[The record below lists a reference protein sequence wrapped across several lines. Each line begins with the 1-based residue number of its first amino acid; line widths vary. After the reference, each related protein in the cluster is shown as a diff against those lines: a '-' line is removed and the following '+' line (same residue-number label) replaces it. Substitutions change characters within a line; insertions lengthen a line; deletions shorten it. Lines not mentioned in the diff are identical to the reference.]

1 MTTEEVQKIIEEMN
15 LRVKKNYQLMTVE
28 QISRELRESM
38 DFERKTFQ
46 KIEEL
51 EQKGTEQ
58 DLVNYARI
66 VCRNTT
72 QREIIEIQEIYLKKI
87 DTEYLRR

>member
-1 MTTEEVQKIIEEMN
+1 MTAEEVQQIIEEMN
-15 LRVKKNYQLMTVE
+15 LRVKKNYQLMTIE
-28 QISRELRESM
+28 QISNELRESM

-46 KIEEL
+46 KIEDL

-66 VCRNTT
+66 ICRNTT